1 MWSVSISSDG
11 SYIMAAIGYDIV
23 SLFDF
28 NDNDDDG
35 YPNVWEI
42 NHGFD
47 PNNPWSNQLDI
58 FIILILILVGISS
71 AIIIVRRIK
80 KEKKIKIKENIL
92 RKLNNYKKRFERVKS
107 LLENE

>member
-1 MWSVSISSDG
+1 M
-11 SYIMAAIGYDIV
+11 V

-28 NDNDDDG
+28 NDNDNDG
-35 YPNVWEI
+35 YSNGWEI

-47 PNNPWSNQLDI
+47 PNNPWSNPFILDV